1 MLHRALPPTI
11 QTSLATK
18 SSCSRLRKVVAET
31 FCNKIYMLW
40 VLPTQLPC
48 MAWLPFPRNFIQ
60 SEVSIYAT
68 CNNLIVA
75 RQVWTWVVIK
85 RAMLPNKLRVFV
97 APCTVVQVTFW
108 CLLVWSGLGGRWGKR
123 STKTSDE
130 KVSGDPRKNKEI
142 PVLLSRCYVAMSL
155 TFWFV
160 ELCGVDWEKLK
171 RVYVRG
177 RSNTNLA
184 SRLCHWLKKHH
195 SHILTWPQLLKSW
208 IALSTARINSYPVDE
223 Y

>member
-1 MLHRALPPTI
+1 MFYHPLFKPLSQQNQVVPGCEKLSQKRF
-11 QTSLATK
+11 ATK
-18 SSCSRLRKVVAET
+18 STCCEFYQPNFRVWRDFLFRVILSNRKSV
-31 FCNKIYMLW
+31 F
-40 VLPTQLPC
+40 TQL
-48 MAWLPFPRNFIQ
+48 
-60 SEVSIYAT
+60 AT
-68 CNNLIVA
+68 TWFVA

-108 CLLVWSGLGGRWGKR
+108 CLSVWRGLGGRWGKR
-123 STKTSDE
+123 SKKTSDE

-160 ELCGVDWEKLK
+160 ELCGVDWEKRK
-171 RVYVRG
+171 RVYVQG

-208 IALSTARINSYPVDE
+208 IALSTARINSYPVDK